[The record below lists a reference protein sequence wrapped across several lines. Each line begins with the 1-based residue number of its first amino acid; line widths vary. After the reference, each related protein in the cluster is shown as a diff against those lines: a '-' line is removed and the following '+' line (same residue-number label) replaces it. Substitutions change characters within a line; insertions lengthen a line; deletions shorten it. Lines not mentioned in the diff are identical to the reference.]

1 MAVIIFYIRTQYHFL
16 DYVNGITRNLVQ
28 NNRKSNIKI
37 SFDMVIF
44 VNRLIHFSQVFLNRT
59 PSEPRS
65 FRKIIE
71 TL

>member
-1 MAVIIFYIRTQYHFL
+1 MAVIIFYIRTQYHFP

-28 NNRKSNIKI
+28 NNRKWNIKI

-59 PSEPRS
+59 TSEPRS